1 LHLYSVLYPKK
12 REKMLISPKKR
23 RINNGNKRET

>member
-1 LHLYSVLYPKK
+1 LHLYFVLYPQK
-12 REKMLISPKKR
+12 REKTLISPKKR